1 MNVSVFGHGSYLSE
15 EKKISVALRV
25 QTYIY
30 SFQEEMVME
39 RKNLY
44 CIATE
49 KSMPIRDLKLL
60 FPCEPRRKGK
70 RVCEQKASFGTLT

>member
-1 MNVSVFGHGSYLSE
+1 MNVSDFGHGSCLLE
-15 EKKISVALRV
+15 KKKISVALRV

-39 RKNLY
+39 RENLHR
-44 CIATE
+44 IATE
-49 KSMPIRDLKLL
+49 KSRPIRDLKVF

-70 RVCEQKASFGTLT
+70 GVCEQQASFGTLT